1 MILEKPLFP
10 TMFYEIDIDANLA
23 LAVLNEIKEKK
34 HHIDTVSEATQPKPV
49 SDYSTDYTNRV
60 PIETFDNEVISFL
73 QNEWSQFN
81 IRMEKI
87 ESWVSCYTGPNAN
100 HPMHNHHAANGY
112 QYRSSYSAILYLT
125 SVGTTDFFS
134 VTPPASQSFYSHS
147 SRMGNVV
154 FFPSIIPHQYYNNC
168 YDGNERYVLPFNCDL
183 VQIS

>member
-100 HPMHNHHAANGY
+100 HPMHNHHATGY

-147 SRMGNVV
+147 SRLGNVV
-154 FFPSIIPHQYYNNC
+154 FFPTIIPHQYYNNN

-183 VQIS
+183 VQIQ